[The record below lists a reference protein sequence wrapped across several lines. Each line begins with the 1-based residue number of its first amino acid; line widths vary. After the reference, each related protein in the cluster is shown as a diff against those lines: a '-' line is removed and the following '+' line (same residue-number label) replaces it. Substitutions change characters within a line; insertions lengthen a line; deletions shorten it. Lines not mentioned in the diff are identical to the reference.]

1 MDPNFEWH
9 TRDEKL
15 LVVDYWW
22 KEQRGLC
29 FLCGELMKPFKR
41 QHSTD
46 PDAATVEHVIPRR
59 ENGPN
64 TAGNVRLA
72 HASCNNV
79 LGALWEQNR
88 HRAIMGL
95 PPISEK
101 QALASAAGNRRAKAK
116 PQPQMTPL
124 EQARSHVDK
133 ALDKVERKAKG
144 VKWCAQNAVSLPRGA
159 TLLPGYHG
167 LISGKITVTKKAT
180 KMTPIEVARW
190 LAQQGIRGA

>member
-1 MDPNFEWH
+1 MDMNFSWT
-9 TRDEKL
+9 TRSERL

-22 KEQRGLC
+22 KRQRGLC
-29 FLCGELMKPFKR
+29 CLCGEMMKPYKR

-46 PDAATVEHVIPRR
+46 PDAATIEHIIPRR

-64 TAGNVRLA
+64 TVGNVRLA
-72 HASCNNV
+72 HGGCNHA

-95 PPISEK
+95 PPISERE
-101 QALASAAGNRRAKAK
+101 ALASAAGNRRAKAK
-116 PQPQMTPL
+116 PPMTTL

-133 ALDKVERKAKG
+133 AMDKVERKAKG
-144 VKWCAQNAVSLPRGA
+144 VSWCAQNAVSLPRGA
-159 TLLPGYHG
+159 TLLPGYQG
-167 LISGKITVTKKAT
+167 LVSGKITVTKKAT
-180 KMTPIEVARW
+180 KMTPVQVARW